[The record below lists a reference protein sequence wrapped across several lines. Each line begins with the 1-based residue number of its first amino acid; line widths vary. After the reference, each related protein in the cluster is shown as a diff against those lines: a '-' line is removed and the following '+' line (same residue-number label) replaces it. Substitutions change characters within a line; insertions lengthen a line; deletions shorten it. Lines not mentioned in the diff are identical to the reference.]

1 MPTKHKIQT
10 LLLALMIDEGKY
22 NPDNYSQNIEI
33 ISPFYDSFT
42 YLLKDPRLL
51 LLSDVSKEQIKE
63 HEFEINALSG
73 RLGISGLVEL
83 SHDRYTAQELIYLKG
98 IRDYCIPN
106 YPFLDEKAAIIA
118 NYEWSVEGMAQIFTL
133 LTNTSQDY
141 YVGFGFKEDDPRA
154 LEKRIITEHFLEE
167 LRQESDYNYE
177 DCYEKYKDTEL
188 YMISKKPKVIK
199 KYMNYPKKN
208 S

>member
-10 LLLALMIDEGKY
+10 ILLALMIDEGKY

-33 ISPFYDSFT
+33 ISPFYESFT

-63 HEFEINALSG
+63 HEFEINALNG

-83 SHDRYTAQELIYLKG
+83 SHDNYTAQELIYLKG

-106 YPFLDEKAAIIA
+106 YPFLDDKAAVIA
-118 NYEWSVEGMAQIFTL
+118 NYDWSVEGMAQIFTL

-141 YVGFGFKEDDPRA
+141 YVGFGFSEDDPKA
-154 LEKRIITEHFLEE
+154 NEKRIIAEHFIEE
-167 LRQESDYNYE
+167 LRLETNLQYDGL
-177 DCYEKYKDTEL
+177 YEKYKDKQL
-188 YMISKKPKVIK
+188 YLLAKSPSKPS
-199 KYMNYPKKN
+199 KN
-208 S
+208 TYIT